1 MGIVRSRRHW
11 TTHLETKWCKG
22 TPRDRDRDGQKPVG
36 SGVRML
42 RQRGKEG
49 WETQEPDTKG
59 LGHLSTMAPSD
70 WLKQA
75 QVPLPSEGSAL
86 GPAGGGFH
94 SRSLGRG
101 LGLPG
106 SWHRCGEQ

>member
-1 MGIVRSRRHW
+1 M
-11 TTHLETKWCKG
+11 
-22 TPRDRDRDGQKPVG
+22 PRDRDGDGQKPVG
-36 SGVRML
+36 SSRDAQEEG
-42 RQRGKEG
+42 EG
-49 WETQEPDTKG
+49 WETLGQETKG
-59 LGHLSTMAPSD
+59 LDHLSTMAPSD

-75 QVPLPSEGSAL
+75 QVPLLAEGSAL

-94 SRSLGRG
+94 SRSPGRG